1 MVFYSNNE
9 RVLFNIIVMGFVV
22 CMILIIFVWFQ
33 DQNRCEFIIT
43 PPPPNQQDPTLN
55 DRILISYGRLE
66 LLFEL
71 HFLVF
76 IRHYCSCHFRDQ
88 VFFMTH

>member
-1 MVFYSNNE
+1 MNVSFLYNRHGFRCMYDIKYF
-9 RVLFNIIVMGFVV
+9 RVVSRSESMRIHYN
-22 CMILIIFVWFQ
+22 
-33 DQNRCEFIIT
+33 